1 MVSRETC
8 FEHDIRTQG
17 NEVGRHYCDLEAL
30 ARSYSVRLT
39 TKEGSGMLRL
49 SPVIR

>member
-1 MVSRETC
+1 MTFVPKES
-8 FEHDIRTQG
+8 F
-17 NEVGRHYCDLEAL
+17 GRHYCDLEAL